1 MTNASGGLGDLSN
14 TGDLGAQ
21 NAGNLGAPTGAPGL
35 AGAQDPALSPDA
47 AMPPDPTRQ
56 AGQQDEQEDEQDE
69 RRRRSAQPDDAL
81 YARDPVCG
89 KIVKKTE
96 TPYFTLP
103 QGAASHVA
111 YFDSAECQ
119 RSYEQN
125 PLQYAANT

>member
-1 MTNASGGLGDLSN
+1 MTNASGGFGDLSN

-21 NAGNLGAPTGAPGL
+21 NAGNNVAPTGAPGL
-35 AGAQDPALSPDA
+35 GGTQDPAPSPDA

-56 AGQQDEQEDEQDE
+56 ADQQDDQQDE
-69 RRRRSAQPDDAL
+69 RRRDAQPDDAL

-89 KIVKKTE
+89 KVVKKTA

-119 RSYEQN
+119 RRYEQN